1 MEPGE
6 DQDPETSRVTPYTV
20 HLHRNAEKAL
30 NRLPKDTLSK
40 VYQLITALG
49 TNPVPWRD
57 WDIRRLEAHEET
69 YRARLG
75 RYRLIYWVNWRAH
88 EVTVLKIS
96 GRGRA
101 YKPT

>member
-1 MEPGE
+1 
-6 DQDPETSRVTPYTV
+6 
-20 HLHRNAEKAL
+20 
-30 NRLPKDTLSK
+30 
-40 VYQLITALG
+40 
-49 TNPVPWRD
+49 
-57 WDIRRLEAHEET
+57 LEAHEET

-75 RYRLIYWVNWRAH
+75 RYRLIYWVNWKAH

>member
-40 VYQLITALG
+40 VYQLITALE
-49 TNPVPWRD
+49 TNPVHWRD
-57 WDIRRLEAHEET
+57 WDIRRLEAHE
-69 YRARLG
+69 
-75 RYRLIYWVNWRAH
+75 
-88 EVTVLKIS
+88 VTVLKIS
-96 GRGRA
+96 GRDRA